1 MKIYN
6 ENNKLINHKNVEH
19 IEQELTKKYI
29 QPNDIV
35 LELGARYGSV
45 SITTNKILNDNAK
58 KSHYVVEPDSSVWN
72 ALERNMK
79 ENNCH
84 FNIIKG
90 TISEKKYSLTNNRDS
105 YAKRSIEDN
114 NSSIERFNLPD
125 IKFNVLI
132 ADCEGFL
139 ETFYDENIELFKSLD
154 KLILE
159 FDEPKTCDYTRLKKE
174 FFELGFVVKEE
185 INHHG
190 LFHYVFIKPKLQEKV
205 LICSLSN
212 RPILSQPMFE
222 KLKSYCLRH
231 NYKCVLENELLT
243 DTRSPSWSKILLLQ
257 REMKNNPD
265 IDLIVWID
273 DDILITRIDLR
284 FEDLL
289 RPYKFVNSKENI
301 LVSEDVVWSPF
312 NCGVL
317 VCKNNSDTYDYL
329 QHIWDLCEKYPEK
342 KFGGLWEQDIMV
354 KDCQLTSV
362 MNPNEPL
369 PLKIIPHN
377 VIQSFY
383 RDHDLPENKKWKIGH
398 FSAHFTGMSLE
409 KRIEL
414 RDEVLKYFEK

>member
-1 MKIYN
+1 MKI
-6 ENNKLINHKNVEH
+6 
-19 IEQELTKKYI
+19 
-29 QPNDIV
+29 
-35 LELGARYGSV
+35 
-45 SITTNKILNDNAK
+45 
-58 KSHYVVEPDSSVWN
+58 
-72 ALERNMK
+72 
-79 ENNCH
+79 
-84 FNIIKG
+84 
-90 TISEKKYSLTNNRDS
+90 
-105 YAKRSIEDN
+105 
-114 NSSIERFNLPD
+114 
-125 IKFNVLI
+125 
-132 ADCEGFL
+132 
-139 ETFYDENIELFKSLD
+139 
-154 KLILE
+154 
-159 FDEPKTCDYTRLKKE
+159 
-174 FFELGFVVKEE
+174 
-185 INHHG
+185 
-190 LFHYVFIKPKLQEKV
+190 

-222 KLKSYCLRH
+222 TLKSYCLRH

-243 DTRSPSWSKILLLQ
+243 DTRAPSWSKILLLQ

-317 VCKNNSDTYDYL
+317 VCKNNSETYNYL

-409 KRIEL
+409 KRIQS